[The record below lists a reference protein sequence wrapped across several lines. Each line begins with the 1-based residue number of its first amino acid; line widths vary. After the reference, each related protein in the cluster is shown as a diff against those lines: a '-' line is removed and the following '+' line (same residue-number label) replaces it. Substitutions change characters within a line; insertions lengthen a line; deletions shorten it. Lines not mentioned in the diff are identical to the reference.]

1 MQNAPSDTE
10 TIGLTY
16 NLGSWN
22 IGFFSK
28 RVGQMYND
36 NGSVHQAFAI
46 DPFNITNLF
55 VNYTVRRVVE
65 AVAVEIRLAVN
76 NLTDSHAITA
86 VTPASTD
93 VERCRR
99 RATSCR

>member
-22 IGFFSK
+22 VGFFSK

-36 NGSVHQAFAI
+36 NATLHQAIPI

-55 VNYTVRRVVE
+55 FNYTVPRIVAPVGVDASGWRSTTSPTATRSRR
-65 AVAVEIRLAVN
+65 
-76 NLTDSHAITA
+76 
-86 VTPASTD
+86 
-93 VERCRR
+93 
-99 RATSCR
+99 